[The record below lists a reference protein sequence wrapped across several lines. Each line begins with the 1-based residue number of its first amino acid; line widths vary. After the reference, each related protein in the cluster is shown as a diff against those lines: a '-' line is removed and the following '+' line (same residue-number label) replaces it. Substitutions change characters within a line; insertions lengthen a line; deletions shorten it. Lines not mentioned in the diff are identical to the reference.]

1 MKKQN
6 LTNKSID
13 ISTKIYN
20 NKIQKLD
27 NIFIYDNDKLYTE
40 SFFIRELET
49 NHLKINN
56 DEYIPLKKSDFDNW
70 LYPKFK
76 NYIKDYNEYKLYKI
90 RIRLATLCFLSVI
103 PASFILLIYINSG
116 YVFNYTFFNGIGITI
131 SIFIYL
137 ILYQKLS
144 NFMLNGE

>member
-1 MKKQN
+1 MENNIKNERKPY
-6 LTNKSID
+6 LYISDEFIDNKLCA
-13 ISTKIYN
+13 
-20 NKIQKLD
+20 NKI
-27 NIFIYDNDKLYTE
+27 E
-40 SFFIRELET
+40 V
-49 NHLKINN
+49 NHIKINN
-56 DEYIPLKKSDFDNW
+56 DEYIPLEKSDFDNW

-131 SIFIYL
+131 SIVIYL
-137 ILYQKLS
+137 ILYKKLS
-144 NFMLNGE
+144 KFMLNGGSYVNK

>member
-1 MKKQN
+1 MENNIKNERKPY
-6 LTNKSID
+6 LYISDEFIDNKLCA
-13 ISTKIYN
+13 
-20 NKIQKLD
+20 NKI
-27 NIFIYDNDKLYTE
+27 E
-40 SFFIRELET
+40 V
-49 NHLKINN
+49 NHIKINN
-56 DEYIPLKKSDFDNW
+56 DEYIPLEKSDFDNW

-131 SIFIYL
+131 SIVIYL
-137 ILYQKLS
+137 ILYKKLS
-144 NFMLNGE
+144 KFMLSGE